1 MDSPERVSVSNSPS
15 DKQGDFALALG
26 RDLVELL
33 SVKSLAVRVASL
45 PSLVMGSISA
55 DQVMPARRV
64 GTHSEIG
71 RGRIWLLRQA
81 W

>member
-45 PSLVMGSISA
+45 PSLVMGSIS
-55 DQVMPARRV
+55 
-64 GTHSEIG
+64 
-71 RGRIWLLRQA
+71 
-81 W
+81 